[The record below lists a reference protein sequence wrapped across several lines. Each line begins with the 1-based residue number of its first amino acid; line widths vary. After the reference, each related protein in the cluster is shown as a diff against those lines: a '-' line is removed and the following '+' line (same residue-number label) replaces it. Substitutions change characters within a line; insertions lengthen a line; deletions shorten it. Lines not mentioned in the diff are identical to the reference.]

1 MIPIK
6 CRWFPG
12 GTGTIG
18 VIMAEDEHTKE
29 IKFYMGAAQ
38 GLNEQIDIN
47 LIANSGAPIP
57 ELVGWMFFQKDVV

>member
-1 MIPIK
+1 MIPLK
-6 CRWFPG
+6 CKWFNG

-18 VIMAEDEHTKE
+18 VIMAEDEHNGE

-57 ELVGWMFFQKDVV
+57 ELVGWMFFQKEVV